1 MSYEK
6 ADQLLELWA
15 RELSKESS
23 NPYPTSILDGN
34 FALAAGGKINWKKQ
48 YVTAKETRSPPKAYY
63 DTDLLM
69 IDLIMS
75 KIGRVK
81 PQYPVILQVYYQ
93 TGSIKLAAK
102 KVGVSVTKARELK
115 AAGFDMVVALLDFQG
130 IKNEF

>member
-1 MSYEK
+1 MSHEK

-34 FALAAGGKINWKKQ
+34 FALAAGGKTNWKKQ

-69 IDLIMS
+69 IDSIVS

-81 PQYPVILQVYYQ
+81 PEYPLVLKAYYQ
-93 TGSIKLAAK
+93 TGSLKRTAK
-102 KVGVSVTKARELK
+102 AVGVSVTKARELK
-115 AAGFDMVVALLDFQG
+115 AAAFDMVVALLD
-130 IKNEF
+130 KR